1 MFFFIN
7 SVRNGLNPGLGLN
20 KLHFQFFQPLNFV
33 HKLLPVLDLP
43 LNNLGHGLG
52 EFGLGLQVTAKLQ
65 MLWPDLQLLGRF
77 TRAVSFKQ
85 FGRYSYR

>member
-1 MFFFIN
+1 M
-7 SVRNGLNPGLGLN
+7 
-20 KLHFQFFQPLNFV
+20 LNFV

-65 MLWPDLQLLGRF
+65 LRWLDLELVGSF
-77 TRAVSFKQ
+77 TRVVSSKQ
-85 FGRYSYR
+85 VGR